1 MNPNVK
7 KQDSWDMIV
16 LHRQNHKSMMER
28 LRNRQKRRKVLLIT
42 ENEHSSTPSPSANNE
57 EDIITTQLVDPIIE
71 SKLLSLLAE
80 SLTLVPLKM
89 DTLLKKL
96 QTRLTDN
103 KAGISD
109 VHVILEKFSAQ
120 NLITLGTASN
130 DVSFI
135 SSKVL
140 DIASMMEEELKLAEE
155 AKQENKG
162 DKETKRSSEVIEEN
176 RLENRVEVRR
186 KRIGEIPLETKK
198 PKLQAIEELLK
209 IPSVR
214 EATNR
219 KVSEEVQEL
228 LNASTTMEQMNLNK
242 FKSQGISKVREF
254 CTNGT
259 REECRRANRSSKAC
273 NKLHFIRVIQKHT
286 DKSLGDCSFLN
297 TCFHTDTCKYVH
309 YKVDE
314 VYDDREE
321 ENKARELKKKDATM
335 KPIHGLQTK
344 IVPAQWISC
353 DLRYLDLKVLGKF
366 SVIMADPPWDI
377 HMELPYGT
385 MSDDEMRK
393 LPIPALQDDGFIF
406 LWVTGRAMELG
417 RECLAVWGYE
427 RVDEVVW
434 VKTNQ
439 LQRLI
444 RTGRTG
450 HWINHGK
457 EHCLVGAKG
466 EVKYS
471 NKTYI
476 LHYHPFNHTITNL
489 FTSLYFGW
497 ADQRI
502 QQFCNAIMCQVGSYR
517 TVLSS
522 I

>member
-1 MNPNVK
+1 MK
-7 KQDSWDMIV
+7 RTDQDSWDMIV

-28 LRNRQKRRKVLLIT
+28 LRSRKKQRILVSREEEQPTPPLSPRQVEDTIT
-42 ENEHSSTPSPSANNE
+42 A
-57 EDIITTQLVDPIIE
+57 QLVDPKIE
-71 SKLLSLLAE
+71 SKLLNLLAE
-80 SLTLVPLKM
+80 SLTLVPLQM
-89 DTLLKKL
+89 ETVVKKL
-96 QTRLTDN
+96 QAKLTDC
-103 KAGISD
+103 KASISD

-120 NLITLGTASN
+120 NLITLEAESH
-130 DVSFI
+130 DVSNI
-135 SSKVL
+135 SSRVL
-140 DIASMMEEELKLAEE
+140 DIAGLLEEEVKLAEDHD
-155 AKQENKG
+155 
-162 DKETKRSSEVIEEN
+162 DKNPPSQNNELPTETRSGVK
-176 RLENRVEVRR
+176 R
-186 KRIGEIPLETKK
+186 KRTGEIPLETKK
-198 PKLQAIEELLK
+198 PKVLAIEELLK

-214 EATNR
+214 EAANR

-228 LNASTTMEQMNLNK
+228 LNASTTMEQLNLNK
-242 FKSQGISKVREF
+242 FKSQGISKVRVF

-321 ENKARELKKKDATM
+321 ENRARELKKKDATI

-344 IVPAQWISC
+344 IVPAQWVCC
-353 DLRYLDLKVLGKF
+353 DLRFLDLKVLGKF

-393 LPIPALQDDGFIF
+393 LPIPVLQDDGFIF

-466 EVKYS
+466 NRY
-471 NKTYI
+471 TALI
-476 LHYHPFNHTITNL
+476 LL
-489 FTSLYFGW
+489 
-497 ADQRI
+497 
-502 QQFCNAIMCQVGSYR
+502 
-517 TVLSS
+517 
-522 I
+522 

>member
-1 MNPNVK
+1 MMK

-28 LRNRQKRRKVLLIT
+28 LRSRQKQRKVLLRDD
-42 ENEHSSTPSPSANNE
+42 EHSSTPSPSANRE

-80 SLTLVPLKM
+80 SLTLVPLQLE
-89 DTLLKKL
+89 TLLKKL
-96 QTRLTDN
+96 QTRLTDI
-103 KAGISD
+103 KATISD
-109 VHVILEKFSAQ
+109 VHAILEKFSAQ
-120 NLITLGTASN
+120 NLITLEAASN
-130 DVSFI
+130 DVSYI
-135 SSKVL
+135 NSKVL

-155 AKQENKG
+155 SKEDGKG
-162 DKETKRSSEVIEEN
+162 DKEPKQSNETMEEN
-176 RLENRVEVRR
+176 RVGVRR
-186 KRIGEIPLETKK
+186 KRTGEIPLETKK
-198 PKLQAIEELLK
+198 PKLHAIEELLK

-344 IVPAQWISC
+344 IVAAQWICC

-427 RVDEVVW
+427 RVDELVW

-466 EVKYS
+466 EL
-471 NKTYI
+471 NI
-476 LHYHPFNHTITNL
+476 
-489 FTSLYFGW
+489 
-497 ADQRI
+497 
-502 QQFCNAIMCQVGSYR
+502 
-517 TVLSS
+517 S
-522 I
+522 IA

>member
-1 MNPNVK
+1 MIK
-7 KQDSWDMIV
+7 KKNQDSWDMIV

-28 LRNRQKRRKVLLIT
+28 LRNRQSRRKILLRD
-42 ENEHSSTPSPSANNE
+42 NEHSSTPSPSANKE

-71 SKLLSLLAE
+71 SKLLGLLAE
-80 SLTLVPLKM
+80 SLTLVPLQS

-103 KAGISD
+103 KANISD
-109 VHVILEKFSAQ
+109 VHVILEKFAAQ
-120 NLITLGTASN
+120 NLITIEAQSS
-130 DVSFI
+130 DVSYV

-155 AKQENKG
+155 SKEEDKSNKV
-162 DKETKRSSEVIEEN
+162 KKYNEIVEEN
-176 RLENRVEVRR
+176 RAGVRR
-186 KRIGEIPLETKK
+186 KRTGEIPLETKK

-214 EATNR
+214 EAASR

-321 ENKARELKKKDATM
+321 ENKARELKKKDATI

-344 IVPAQWISC
+344 IVPAQWICS

-393 LPIPALQDDGFIF
+393 LPIPVLQDDGFIF

-466 EVKYS
+466 QLSIS
-471 NKTYI
+471 NLT
-476 LHYHPFNHTITNL
+476 
-489 FTSLYFGW
+489 
-497 ADQRI
+497 
-502 QQFCNAIMCQVGSYR
+502 
-517 TVLSS
+517 
-522 I
+522 

>member
-1 MNPNVK
+1 MMK
-7 KQDSWDMIV
+7 KRNGWDMIV

-28 LRNRQKRRKVLLIT
+28 LRSRQKRRKVVLRDT
-42 ENEHSSTPSPSANNE
+42 EHSSTPSPSASNE
-57 EDIITTQLVDPIIE
+57 EDIITIQLVDPIIE
-71 SKLLSLLAE
+71 SKLLGLLAE
-80 SLTLVPLKM
+80 SLTLVPLQL

-96 QTRLTDN
+96 QTRLTDS
-103 KAGISD
+103 KASISD
-109 VHVILEKFSAQ
+109 VRVILEKFAAQ
-120 NLITLGTASN
+120 NLITLETASN
-130 DVSFI
+130 DVSYI

-140 DIASMMEEELKLAEE
+140 DISSMMEEELKPVEE
-155 AKQENKG
+155 SREDDKNY
-162 DKETKRSSEVIEEN
+162 KETTKHPHGAVEES
-176 RLENRVEVRR
+176 RVGVRR
-186 KRIGEIPLETKK
+186 KRIGEIPLESKK

-214 EATNR
+214 EAANR

-228 LNASTTMEQMNLNK
+228 LNASTTMEQMNMNK

-321 ENKARELKKKDATM
+321 ESKARELKKKDATI

-344 IVPAQWISC
+344 IIAPQWICC

-466 EVKYS
+466 
-471 NKTYI
+471 
-476 LHYHPFNHTITNL
+476 
-489 FTSLYFGW
+489 
-497 ADQRI
+497 
-502 QQFCNAIMCQVGSYR
+502 
-517 TVLSS
+517 
-522 I
+522 

>member
-1 MNPNVK
+1 MK
-7 KQDSWDMIV
+7 KQNSWDMIV
-16 LHRQNHKSMMER
+16 LHRQNHKGMMER
-28 LRNRQKRRKVLLIT
+28 LRNRQKQRKVLLIRD
-42 ENEHSSTPSPSANNE
+42 NEHSSTPSPSANNE
-57 EDIITTQLVDPIIE
+57 EDAITQLVDPIIE

-80 SLTLVPLKM
+80 SLTLVPLQM

-103 KAGISD
+103 KASVSD

-120 NLITLGTASN
+120 NLISFETASN

-155 AKQENKG
+155 SKEEDKG
-162 DKETKRSSEVIEEN
+162 YKETKRYNEVIEES
-176 RLENRVEVRR
+176 RVEVRR
-186 KRIGEIPLETKK
+186 KRTGEIPLEASKK
-198 PKLQAIEELLK
+198 PKLQVIEELLK

-214 EATNR
+214 EAASR

-259 REECRRANRSSKAC
+259 REECRRANRSPKAC

-314 VYDDREE
+314 IYDDREE

-466 EVKYS
+466 RFKRMIGEHKMY
-471 NKTYI
+471 
-476 LHYHPFNHTITNL
+476 
-489 FTSLYFGW
+489 
-497 ADQRI
+497 
-502 QQFCNAIMCQVGSYR
+502 
-517 TVLSS
+517 VLLE
-522 I
+522 

>member
-1 MNPNVK
+1 MMIK
-7 KQDSWDMIV
+7 RDSWDMIV

-28 LRNRQKRRKVLLIT
+28 LRSRQNRRKVLLRDA
-42 ENEHSSTPSPSANNE
+42 EHSSTPSPSASNE
-57 EDIITTQLVDPIIE
+57 EDIITTQLVDPVIE
-71 SKLLSLLAE
+71 SKLLGLLAE
-80 SLTLVPLKM
+80 SLTLVPLQLEI
-89 DTLLKKL
+89 LLKKL
-96 QTRLTDN
+96 QTRLTDS
-103 KAGISD
+103 KASISD
-109 VHVILEKFSAQ
+109 VRVILEKFAAQ
-120 NLITLGTASN
+120 NLITLETASN
-130 DVSFI
+130 DVSYI

-140 DIASMMEEELKLAEE
+140 DISSMMEEELKLAEE
-155 AKQENKG
+155 SKEDDKN
-162 DKETKRSSEVIEEN
+162 DKETTKQFNEVVEES
-176 RLENRVEVRR
+176 RVGGRR
-186 KRIGEIPLETKK
+186 KRTGEIPLETKK
-198 PKLQAIEELLK
+198 PKLQIIEELLK

-214 EATNR
+214 EAANR

-344 IVPAQWISC
+344 IVGAQWICC
-353 DLRYLDLKVLGKF
+353 DLRYLDLKMLGKF

-466 EVKYS
+466 KL
-471 NKTYI
+471 NI
-476 LHYHPFNHTITNL
+476 
-489 FTSLYFGW
+489 
-497 ADQRI
+497 
-502 QQFCNAIMCQVGSYR
+502 
-517 TVLSS
+517 
-522 I
+522 